1 MPDAIDL
8 NTAASKDVTNQA
20 PIVVLREK
28 LIQYRTKQTEAAR
41 SMKAL
46 GYRVMVLDPAAEG
59 PAADV
64 ADKHIKA
71 DYDDKAGLIK
81 LAEHT
86 RAVTT
91 EFENARVLLKSC
103 KTVLQKKPLLLVWV
117 CPSHPIGLCES
128 QLIWIRHLRT
138 CDVWYPGSGD
148 LQVEPDWAAVL
159 KLPRTSLHLYGKAEA
174 RRARKMGHINCT
186 GATLADAVDT
196 ANHIVHLLKLPVQAS
211 VAIDQAVDVLL
222 SGHLVAFPTETVYGL
237 GADAENPE
245 AVERIYQA
253 KGRPSNH
260 PVIVHVAPEADL
272 SYWVAALPW
281 QAQRLIDQFW
291 PGPLT
296 LILKRAAHI
305 PQQGGIAAP
314 SANKFGHVSP
324 THASHVREEFPEK
337 LADGMPVLEGG
348 ASEVGIES
356 TIIDLSR
363 VDTGLGPVLLR
374 PGFISAEQIE
384 DVLGQAVLEPDAEAP
399 RVSGALKSHYAPN
412 TPLALASM
420 AELTLLAQQLSPHDF
435 SQRIALVAH
444 SKPVNSMTENPQV
457 DWIAASTDPV
467 IYAHDLYMQLRALDK
482 EGYARIVFEQV
493 PDTPKVSDLF
503 SDVTEKPVWSE
514 HLGPG
519 SVLLHAFA
527 LQAVDAVY
535 SDVQQVIQ
543 QSKLRQM
550 GYRYERLDPLTGL
563 PWQPMPESLER
574 LAKQAAEA
582 AGYPGFEPDACLI
595 NRYDVGC
602 KMSLHQDRN
611 EKDYRWPVVSLS
623 LGLPAIFMFG
633 GDERSDKSDAVSRG
647 EAGKTRRAPCVRTNT
662 H

>member
-1 MPDAIDL
+1 MTSSTGL
-8 NTAASKDVTNQA
+8 SKV
-20 PIVVLREK
+20 IHL
-28 LIQYRTKQTEAAR
+28 
-41 SMKAL
+41 
-46 GYRVMVLDPAAEG
+46 
-59 PAADV
+59 
-64 ADKHIKA
+64 
-71 DYDDKAGLIK
+71 
-81 LAEHT
+81 
-86 RAVTT
+86 
-91 EFENARVLLKSC
+91 
-103 KTVLQKKPLLLVWV
+103 
-117 CPSHPIGLCES
+117 PSS
-128 QLIWIRHLRT
+128 Q
-138 CDVWYPGSGD
+138 
-148 LQVEPDWAAVL
+148 
-159 KLPRTSLHLYGKAEA
+159 
-174 RRARKMGHINCT
+174 
-186 GATLADAVDT
+186 
-196 ANHIVHLLKLPVQAS
+196 

-305 PQQGGIAAP
+305 PQQVSGGQDSIGLRCPSHPIAIELLRAFARGKPSGQGGIAAP

-324 THASHVREEFPEK
+324 THASHVREEFPEQ
-337 LADGMPVLEGG
+337 LAEGMPVLEGG

-363 VDTGLGPVLLR
+363 VDSGLGPVLLR

-384 DVLGQAVLEPDAEAP
+384 DVLGQAVLEPDGEAP

-482 EGYARIVFEQV
+482 GGYARIVFEQV
-493 PDTPKVSDLF
+493 PDTPKWLAVRDRLSRAAADKNIIE
-503 SDVTEKPVWSE
+503 DSE
-514 HLGPG
+514 D
-519 SVLLHAFA
+519 S
-527 LQAVDAVY
+527 Q
-535 SDVQQVIQ
+535 
-543 QSKLRQM
+543 
-550 GYRYERLDPLTGL
+550 E
-563 PWQPMPESLER
+563 
-574 LAKQAAEA
+574 
-582 AGYPGFEPDACLI
+582 
-595 NRYDVGC
+595 
-602 KMSLHQDRN
+602 
-611 EKDYRWPVVSLS
+611 
-623 LGLPAIFMFG
+623 
-633 GDERSDKSDAVSRG
+633 
-647 EAGKTRRAPCVRTNT
+647 
-662 H
+662 